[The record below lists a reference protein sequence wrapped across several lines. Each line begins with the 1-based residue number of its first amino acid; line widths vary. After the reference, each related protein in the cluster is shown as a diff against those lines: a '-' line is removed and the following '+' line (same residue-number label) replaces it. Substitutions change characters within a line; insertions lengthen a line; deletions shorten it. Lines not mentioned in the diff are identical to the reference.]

1 VKSNKCDTIALFCLL
16 TLPKKSGGKVWAAP
30 PECKRLQM
38 FSRKSFSCILFFICY
53 TIIERLGNVMAFIVG
68 CFVGLLVG
76 VLGSVVV
83 KALKE
88 SQF

>member
-1 VKSNKCDTIALFCLL
+1 
-16 TLPKKSGGKVWAAP
+16 
-30 PECKRLQM
+30 M
-38 FSRKSFSCILFFICY
+38 FSHKSFSCILFFICY

-83 KALKE
+83 KAIKE
-88 SQF
+88 SSF